1 MEFKEIARFASRL
14 EAETIGH
21 ALDQYGIEFFVQSPD
36 IGMFGPGNIGN
47 TPGGVGLCVPENRSE
62 EAMKLLHCAV
72 DSGNELADDSDDPVT
87 DER

>member
-36 IGMFGPGNIGN
+36 IGMFGPGHIGN
-47 TPGGVGLCVPENRSE
+47 TPGGAGLCVPEDRSE
-62 EAMKLLHCAV
+62 EAMKLLHCVVGSA
-72 DSGNELADDSDDPVT
+72 DELGDSDDADP
-87 DER
+87 DEA